1 MTRAEQGAPFARNA
15 PRRVPT
21 LAGTEPAGI
30 EPAGIEAAGAPV
42 GEERAPAGIEAGDER
57 VGGTEAGGGRRPAG
71 AEAGG
76 GGGRWGAEAGGG
88 RRPAGAPVG
97 EERAPGIAGDDRVG
111 GDRAGG
117 ADTGEDRDR
126 RGQKPTR
133 TAVGEERNGSG
144 GTSATRLA
152 VSKPRAN
159 LNRRNPGFQVPPIV
173 P

>member
-57 VGGTEAGGGRRPAG
+57 VGGT
-71 AEAGG
+71 
-76 GGGRWGAEAGGG
+76 EAGGG